1 MIIGIIKELSD
12 YEQRVAA
19 TPESIAKFT
28 AAGFKCLV
36 EHNAGAAAGFVDA
49 DYIKAG
55 AAIAENAKAVTES
68 CDILPKIVAPLPSE
82 WESIKKTGVVIADF
96 RYFLPEQLP
105 ENSRLT
111 CFALEKIPRISR
123 AQNMDILSSQDNLAG
138 YKAALLAANISK
150 KTVPMMITAAGTLAA
165 AKAMIVGIGVAGLQA
180 IATAKRLGA
189 MVFASDIRPET
200 KEQAESLG
208 ARFVDNADLAAKLPT
223 MDIIITA
230 AGAPPKAPPLFDSHL
245 LRKLSPDCV
254 VIDISGNFRDMD
266 SPQTISDDGRTLVC
280 YQKAAA
286 LLSHSASRLYAEN
299 IFNFISLLYPS
310 ATDNTEFNFA
320 DDIIAQTCVCYR
332 GQLRKEEKNA

>member
-19 TPESIAKFT
+19 TPESVAEFT
-28 AAGFKCLV
+28 AAGFKCLI
-36 EHNAGAAAGFVDA
+36 EHNAGTAAGFADA

-55 AAIAENAKAVTES
+55 AAVAENAKAVAGN

-82 WESIKKTGVVIADF
+82 WGAIKKNCVIIADF
-96 RYFLPEQLP
+96 RDFLPEQLP
-105 ENSRLT
+105 PESRIT

-150 KTVPMMITAAGTLAA
+150 KDIPMMITAAGTLAA
-165 AKAMIVGIGVAGLQA
+165 AKVMVVGIGVAGLQA

-189 MVFASDIRPET
+189 SVFASDIRPET

-208 ARFVDNADLAAKLPT
+208 ARFVDNADLSAKLPA

-230 AGAPPKAPPLFDSHL
+230 AGSPPKAPALFDSHL
-245 LRKLSPDCV
+245 LRRLNANCV
-254 VIDISGNFRDMD
+254 VIDISGNFHDMD
-266 SPQTISDDGRTLVC
+266 SPQTLSDNGRTLVC
-280 YQKAAA
+280 YRKAAA
-286 LLSHSASRLYAEN
+286 LLAHSASRLFAEN
-299 IFNFISLLYPS
+299 VFNFISLLYPQ
-310 ATDNTEFNFA
+310 AADTDFNFA
-320 DDIIAQTCVCYR
+320 DDIIAQTCICYR
-332 GQLRKEEKNA
+332 GQLRKDEKNA